1 MNSLLRSFRYAAAG
15 IAQCLLRERNFRIH
29 ITAVCTVIWLSR
41 FYPFARGEKALL
53 AALCGL
59 VLAAELMN
67 TAVERTVDLVTQERR
82 PLAKYA
88 KDAAAGG
95 VLAAAICEAAVGI
108 FLFGQREPLLAC
120 LDYFLERP
128 GRFLL
133 LAFAAAGAVIFIFT
147 DWDGLLKKHRGR
159 SGSL

>member
-1 MNSLLRSFRYAAAG
+1 MPPEGAELSHPHNGGMYRYMAQPLLPLC
-15 IAQCLLRERNFRIH
+15 Q
-29 ITAVCTVIWLSR
+29 
-41 FYPFARGEKALL
+41 RGEGVA
-53 AALCGL
+53 C
-59 VLAAELMN
+59 
-67 TAVERTVDLVTQERR
+67 R

-95 VLAAAICEAAVGI
+95 VLAAAICAAAVGI

>member
-88 KDAAAGG
+88 KDAAAG
-95 VLAAAICEAAVGI
+95 VCWPPRYAQPRSA
-108 FLFGQREPLLAC
+108 FSC
-120 LDYFLERP
+120 LDSGNRCWRVWIIFWNGPAGFFSSPLRRRARLFL
-128 GRFLL
+128 
-133 LAFAAAGAVIFIFT
+133 
-147 DWDGLLKKHRGR
+147 
-159 SGSL
+159 SLQTGTGF